1 MLSDLNNGLEYEQK
15 MAIKS
20 AVIEIFGVGD
30 DAEHI
35 LEKLNEKLDHI
46 FSYSIT
52 KIENLG
58 SKVNVLIK
66 SLDKINGQAQVDVA
80 KINRLASEEIKF
92 KVMEK
97 KYLDRIEQLQKKI
110 SELKSNDKP
119 KMEKSEVNF
128 QNIMSENKPNVFKTW
143 AEDRNRNFGESI
155 KKPVYKR
162 ETTYQ
167 KEEREIHG
175 EKRLYNEESL
185 RSPQF
190 KDLYKTENDRSG
202 FEEKKFGDCTFF
214 GTQKEETSDE

>member
-1 MLSDLNNGLEYEQK
+1 M
-15 MAIKS
+15 
-20 AVIEIFGVGD
+20 
-30 DAEHI
+30 
-35 LEKLNEKLDHI
+35 EKLNEKLDHI
-46 FSYSIT
+46 FSYSFT
-52 KIENLG
+52 KIEDLG
-58 SKVNVLIK
+58 NKVNVLIK

-92 KVMEK
+92 KAMEK

-128 QNIMSENKPNVFKTW
+128 QNMMSDNRPNVFKTW

-162 ETTYQ
+162 ETTYH
-167 KEEREIHG
+167 KEEGEIHG

-190 KDLYKTENDRSG
+190 KDLYKTVTDHSE
-202 FEEKKFGDCTFF
+202 FEEKKLGDCTFF
-214 GTQKEETSDE
+214 GIQKEETSDE